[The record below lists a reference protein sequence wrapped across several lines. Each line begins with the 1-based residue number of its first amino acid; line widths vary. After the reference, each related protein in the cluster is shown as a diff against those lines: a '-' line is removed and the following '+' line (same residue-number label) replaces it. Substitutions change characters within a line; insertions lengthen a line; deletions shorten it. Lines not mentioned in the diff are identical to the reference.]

1 MQNMSSSIQTESN
14 QKDFSSEL
22 CQGGIDIGALKPWN
36 HLSLSE
42 NKKNAKCIP
51 VKCVCNKFEKIIK
64 SMANFESGMNLEG

>member
-22 CQGGIDIGALKPWN
+22 CQGGIDIGELKPWN

-42 NKKNAKCIP
+42 NKKKATDIP

-64 SMANFESGMNLEG
+64 SLASFESGMNLEG